1 MISHYLFISLAALFQ
16 TMSENKNISS
26 SRRRFL
32 GNGLKLAALSTLL
45 IPFQKTLANGAA
57 LIAKTN
63 RSVRKFLLLD
73 NLVLNTKTKVVHL
86 PTEKIFARYADINK
100 KNQKILDLKTWE
112 TQVKAPIHFNKEKSG
127 IILELLALQK
137 LTAGLTDKNLTSAI
151 NTLALAFSPVY
162 KNKTG
167 LVLNK
172 YNFRLHELLVQLI
185 ALNNSIPVAQKWTK
199 FQTAIANTSYT
210 YDQLSTK
217 SHLPDRV
224 KWMLTRKGFD
234 ERIAYII
241 KNKND
246 YMSRLKKRTADY
258 KLS

>member
-1 MISHYLFISLAALFQ
+1 MPDI
-16 TMSENKNISS
+16 NNISS

-45 IPFQKTLANGAA
+45 MPLQKALGNGTA

-63 RSVRKFLLLD
+63 RSIRKFLLLD
-73 NLVLNTKTKVVHL
+73 KLVLNTKTKVVHL
-86 PTEKIFARYADINK
+86 PTEKIFIRYQDIDK

-112 TQVKAPIHFNKEKSG
+112 TQVKTPVHFNKEKSG

-137 LTAGLTDKNLTSAI
+137 LTAAITDKSLAAAT

-167 LVLNK
+167 IVLNK
-172 YNFRLHELLVQLI
+172 YNFRLHELAVQLI
-185 ALNNSIPVAQKWTK
+185 ALNNAIPVAQKWTK
-199 FQTAIANTSYT
+199 FQTTIGNTSYT
-210 YDQLSTK
+210 LDQLPLK
-217 SHLPDRV
+217 SRLPGRV
-224 KWMLTRKGFD
+224 KWMLTKNGFD

-241 KNKND
+241 KNKTD
-246 YMSRLKKRTADY
+246 YMTRLSKRAAQY